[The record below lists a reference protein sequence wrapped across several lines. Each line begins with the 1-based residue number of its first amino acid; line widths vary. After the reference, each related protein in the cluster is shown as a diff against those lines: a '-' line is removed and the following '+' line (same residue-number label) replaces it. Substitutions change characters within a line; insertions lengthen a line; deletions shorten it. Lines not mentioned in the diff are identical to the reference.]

1 MLLVFLVKG
10 LCGGGCG
17 DLGALEGVV
26 GEALGVRGREE
37 GAVCDLGDYVA
48 FCYVDKASKWF
59 DYLVIHKKT
68 PCDGC
73 DGHYYDSD
81 QVSLEEVRRF
91 AGVACSLLERLRGRF
106 YGAVLTRNPFLN
118 RFTFGRTMEPGDL
131 VAYCVTDTPQGAW
144 IESSLLADLY
154 ISEVP
159 VPDLEVEA
167 EVANNIHA
175 AEELRNK
182 RFCPEA
188 CRQ

>member
-26 GEALGVRGREE
+26 GEVLGTRGIED

-48 FCYVDKASKWF
+48 FCYVDRASRWF

-68 PCDGC
+68 PCEGC
-73 DGHYYDSD
+73 DGHYYDSE
-81 QVSLEEVRRF
+81 QVSLEEVRSF
-91 AGVACSLLERLRGRF
+91 AGVACSLLNKLMGRF

-118 RFTFGRTMEPGDL
+118 RFTFGRTMELSDV
-131 VAYCVTDTPQGAW
+131 VAYCVTGTPQGAW

-159 VPDLEVEA
+159 VSDLEVEA
-167 EVANNIHA
+167 EIAGVAQA
-175 AEELRNK
+175 AEELRSK
-182 RFCPEA
+182 WFCPEA
-188 CRQ
+188 CRR